1 MTRRRQD
8 TEALL
13 IQNKNPDCLLNSQ
26 EKRELPGRII
36 IFSGLKRN
44 TNYSL
49 LYQNTEIHFPLHS
62 NKVLA
67 C

>member
-1 MTRRRQD
+1 MTRRKQD

-26 EKRELPGRII
+26 EKRELPGW
-36 IFSGLKRN
+36 FSGLKRN

-49 LYQNTEIHFPLHS
+49 LYQNTEIHFSLHS